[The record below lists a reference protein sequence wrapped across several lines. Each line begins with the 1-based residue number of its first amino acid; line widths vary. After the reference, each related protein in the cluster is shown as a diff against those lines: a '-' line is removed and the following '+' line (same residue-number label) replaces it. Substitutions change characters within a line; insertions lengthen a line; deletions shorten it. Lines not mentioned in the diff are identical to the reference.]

1 MAGNNE
7 NKKEKE
13 EHICIEC
20 AYLGFG
26 MKRNGDEEFYCMYEN
41 GRGTKDEYGKACK
54 SFLPENANEADND

>member
-26 MKRNGDEEFYCMYEN
+26 MKRNGDEEFYCMCEN
-41 GRGTKDEYGKACK
+41 GRGTNDEYRKACK
-54 SFLPENANEADND
+54 QFLSADNN